1 MKKLLLSAFI
11 VSAPFMTMTMTA
23 SAAGGH
29 GPAGCGLGTEVI
41 FRNADEWHEHVLA
54 ASTNGTSGNQTF
66 GMTSGT
72 LGCQDAGGPLAS
84 GVDLFLDNNM
94 EQLAAETATGQG
106 ETLAALSELIGVNAA
121 DASAFNAALKA
132 NFDQIFTS
140 AEVTSGQAYDA
151 LVSVMKQDIVLS
163 KYVNQA

>member
-11 VSAPFMTMTMTA
+11 VSAPFMTMTAT
-23 SAAGGH
+23 AAGGH
-29 GPAGCGLGTEVI
+29 GPAGCGIGTEVI

-72 LGCQDAGGPLAS
+72 LGCEDAGGPLAA

-106 ETLAALSELIGVNAA
+106 ETLAALSELIGVDAA
-121 DASAFNAALKA
+121 DTATFNTALKA
-132 NFDQIFTS
+132 NFDQIFS
-140 AEVTSGQAYDA
+140 SEEVTSGQAYDA
-151 LVSVMKQDIVLS
+151 LISIMKQDIILA
-163 KYVNQA
+163 KYLNQA